1 MSIFKMLNSNRSG
14 ASVQDVV
21 NAQTDEDIEDDHYNS
36 RMDAHLDN
44 QLIHEEKE
52 EAQYGSNIEDFSEEP
67 AVKPPPIRTQS
78 YNTIYVY
85 TTTKPV
91 ETTSSATTTDHI
103 GNYYSSGRYS
113 QKDEYSI
120 LDPVYENPSFDV
132 QDPRYTVENNLV
144 SVKGLYR
151 VTHKGRDC
159 KDDLKL

>member
-14 ASVQDVV
+14 ATVQDVV
-21 NAQTDEDIEDDHYNS
+21 NAQTDEDIEDAHYKS
-36 RMDAHLDN
+36 KMDAHLDN

-52 EAQYGSNIEDFSEEP
+52 EAQYGSNIEDFPEDP
-67 AVKPPPIRTQS
+67 AVQPPPIRTQS

-91 ETTSSATTTDHI
+91 DTTSSATTDHI

-132 QDPRYTVENNLV
+132 QDPRYSCFQLV

-151 VTHKGRDC
+151 VIHKG
-159 KDDLKL
+159 